1 MLQVIKNNFKQM
13 LASPGMLLVSLILP
27 AALFAVALGMFGNSS
42 GQAKWNIAIVDVDHT
57 VLSGS
62 LGDVL
67 RQDANRVEEKT
78 SEEADKALTS
88 SRSDAAVLIPKGF
101 EQQVLSGGKPTITVR
116 SLKGQE
122 VVGTLNVTLN
132 MYIGDLLRLREIL
145 GITNGEALAKEYS
158 LLAENGVQYQE
169 KPVSEGKVSQG
180 LSQASGILFYI
191 LSMSMMQNAHLILKE
206 KQMGTLNRIRQ
217 APLRRLT
224 FIVAVFCHGVLLLLF
239 NLLSI
244 FLLTIFLFPAQT
256 SLDMYL
262 LWFYYGVTWIII
274 GIFFA
279 LVVRSSTVFDSLSTI
294 LTVILAMVGGS
305 YWPLWMMPEMMQKAA
320 VVVPQYW
327 ANDAMG
333 YLQKNI
339 SLFRLPGHLLALT
352 GFSCLFLALCIFAL
366 RRGKAA
372 ETFI

>member
-239 NLLSI
+239 NL
-244 FLLTIFLFPAQT
+244 
-256 SLDMYL
+256 
-262 LWFYYGVTWIII
+262 
-274 GIFFA
+274 
-279 LVVRSSTVFDSLSTI
+279 RSR
-294 LTVILAMVGGS
+294 
-305 YWPLWMMPEMMQKAA
+305 P
-320 VVVPQYW
+320 
-327 ANDAMG
+327 
-333 YLQKNI
+333 
-339 SLFRLPGHLLALT
+339 R
-352 GFSCLFLALCIFAL
+352 
-366 RRGKAA
+366 
-372 ETFI
+372 